1 MKKKYSL
8 SALGGTFD
16 HFHAGHI
23 ALISAAGRQSQRL
36 LIGVTTD
43 EFAKSGKRDA
53 FALEPYAKRV
63 ESVREYCDNNEFRC
77 EIVTINSTD
86 GTAGLNANLEAL
98 FYTKEVQNNAEKIN
112 LLRKQH
118 DNKPLSLI
126 EVPLLPTEDG
136 RKISSELIRSGQIDR
151 QGTVYKKILNKTI
164 MITAKQRKL
173 LATPLGERIEGER
186 SDIRSHVIVV
196 GDATLRRF
204 QEMNLPFNLAI
215 IDGKIQR
222 QEYRPLVIDPKLI
235 DLIVVNPS
243 SHITP
248 MLADGI
254 SLALKNKLKYVYV
267 DGEEDLAAI
276 VALLLVPLGAAVYYG
291 QPNEGMIEWV
301 ATEQQKAM
309 AYQILSQP

>member
-1 MKKKYSL
+1 MNIKVIKTEEDYNQ
-8 SALGGTFD
+8 ALKRLEVIFD
-16 HFHAGHI
+16 API
-23 ALISAAGRQSQRL
+23 
-36 LIGVTTD
+36 D
-43 EFAKSGKRDA
+43 
-53 FALEPYAKRV
+53 
-63 ESVREYCDNNEFRC
+63 
-77 EIVTINSTD
+77 STE
-86 GTAGLNANLEAL
+86 GTAGLNANIEAL
-98 FYTKEVQNNAEKIN
+98 FYTKEVQRNAKYIN
-112 LLRKQH
+112 KVRKEHGLRS
-118 DNKPLSLI
+118 LSLI

-136 RKISSELIRSGQIDR
+136 RKISSELIRNGQIDR
-151 QGTVYKKILNKTI
+151 QGQVFKEIFSKGII
-164 MITAKQRKL
+164 ITAKQRKL
-173 LATPLGERIEGER
+173 LATPLGVQLEGAR
-186 SDIRSHVIVV
+186 LGNLSRVIVV

-204 QEMNLPFNLAI
+204 QEMNLPFDLAI